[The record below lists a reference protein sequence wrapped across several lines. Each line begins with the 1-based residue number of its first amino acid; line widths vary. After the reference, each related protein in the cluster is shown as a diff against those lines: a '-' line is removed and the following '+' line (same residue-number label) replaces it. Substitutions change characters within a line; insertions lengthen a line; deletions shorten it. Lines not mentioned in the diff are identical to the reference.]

1 MKKINLNNFKSSL
14 SFKIISLLI
23 VAAIFTGGGYYM
35 ATRNADTS
43 GDSQKELEQVIKKI
57 SKLMILPE
65 DETPTLATVTDPK
78 KLEGQPFFAKAQA
91 GDKILIYS
99 NIKKVILYSP
109 SMNKIIE
116 VGGINLNN

>member
-1 MKKINLNNFKSSL
+1 MKKLNLKIFKNSL
-14 SFKIISLLI
+14 TLKIVALLV
-23 VAAIFTGGGYYM
+23 VAAIFTGGGYYFAM
-35 ATRNADTS
+35 RKSDTS
-43 GDSQKELEQVIKKI
+43 GDSQKELEQTIK
-57 SKLMILPE
+57 SVGKLMILPE
-65 DETPTLATVTDPK
+65 DEVPTLATVTDPK

-99 NIKKVILYSP
+99 NTKKVILYSP

>member
-14 SFKIISLLI
+14 ALKVIALLV
-23 VAAIFTGGGYYM
+23 VAAIFTGGGYYVAM
-35 ATRNADTS
+35 RNADTS
-43 GDSQKELEQVIKKI
+43 GDTQKELEQVIKKI

-65 DETPTLATVTDPK
+65 DEVPTLATVTDPK

-109 SMNKIIE
+109 SINKIIE

>member
-1 MKKINLNNFKSSL
+1 MKKLDIKKINNLALKVAT
-14 SFKIISLLI
+14 LLMVI
-23 VAAIFTGGGYYM
+23 AIFTGGGYYVAM
-35 ATRNADTS
+35 KKADTS
-43 GDSQKELEQVIKKI
+43 GDSQKELEQTIKSI
-57 SKLMILPE
+57 GKLMILPE

-78 KLEGQPFFAKAQA
+78 KLEGQPFFARAQA

>member
-1 MKKINLNNFKSSL
+1 MKKININKT
-14 SFKIISLLI
+14 IIRLAIRFIPILI
-23 VAAIFTGGGYYM
+23 IAGIFTGGGYYFAM
-35 ATRNADTS
+35 RKADTS
-43 GDSQKELEQVIKKI
+43 GDSQKELEQVIKKV

>member
-1 MKKINLNNFKSSL
+1 MKKLNLKNFKSSL
-14 SFKIISLLI
+14 ALKIVGLLI
-23 VAAIFTGGGYYM
+23 IAGIFTGGGYYVAM
-35 ATRNADTS
+35 RKADTS
-43 GDSQKELEQVIKKI
+43 GDSQKELDQTIKSI

-78 KLEGQPFFAKAQA
+78 KLEGQPFFARAQT